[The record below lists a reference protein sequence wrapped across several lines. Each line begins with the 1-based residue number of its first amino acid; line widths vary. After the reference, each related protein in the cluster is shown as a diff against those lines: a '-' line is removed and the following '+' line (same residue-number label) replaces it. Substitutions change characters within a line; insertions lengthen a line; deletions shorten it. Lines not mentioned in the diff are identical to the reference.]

1 MTTTLT
7 DGQMIKLLMLMK
19 EQNNNPETIQL
30 GIENGMFAD
39 CFKQVAALRPDR
51 LAELI
56 TRGKYDLVNSD
67 ITVARFP
74 VTEIPELKDEKLFN
88 FGRNISTKDAK
99 AKIDKEGYRPATM
112 AELLVYGAKNPEAQ
126 RKNPIVAL
134 GSVAQIDGRDCV
146 GVLDGVG
153 SGRIL
158 CLNFVDGDGRGG
170 CRFLAVRK

>member
-56 TRGKYDLVNSD
+56 TRGKYDWVNPS
-67 ITVARFP
+67 ITPARFP

-88 FGRNISTKDAK
+88 FDRNISTEDAK
-99 AKIDKEGYRPATM
+99 AKMDKEGYRPATM

-134 GSVAQIDGRDCV
+134 GSVAQVGSFDYV
-146 GVLDGVG
+146 GVLVVNGSERKLGLDYVG
-153 SGRIL
+153 
-158 CLNFVDGDGRGG
+158 GDWDVG